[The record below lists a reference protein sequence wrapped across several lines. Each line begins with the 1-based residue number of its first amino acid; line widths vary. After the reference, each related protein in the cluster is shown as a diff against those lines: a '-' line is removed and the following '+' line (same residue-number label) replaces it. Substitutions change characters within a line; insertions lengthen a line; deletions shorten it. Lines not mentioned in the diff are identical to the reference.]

1 MKQGLHQK
9 EIIADCGYN
18 PARQYL
24 KWEVHYIKP
33 ELLNKGRA
41 IRIKNLCNA
50 DWYATFKEDCYLQYK
65 RLIPMKSILMP
76 TNKKDLTTPDIMALA
91 FLEDGMNR
99 EELKKMLYA
108 KVNSISDDILSKSD
122 KDARKRQIKK
132 LIDKLEDEPQSKW
145 DLSAEIAKA
154 LSADV

>member
-1 MKQGLHQK
+1 
-9 EIIADCGYN
+9 
-18 PARQYL
+18 
-24 KWEVHYIKP
+24 
-33 ELLNKGRA
+33 
-41 IRIKNLCNA
+41 
-50 DWYATFKEDCYLQYK
+50 
-65 RLIPMKSILMP
+65 
-76 TNKKDLTTPDIMALA
+76 
-91 FLEDGMNR
+91 MNR

>member
-1 MKQGLHQK
+1 MEK
-9 EIIADCGYN
+9 ELDIN
-18 PARQYL
+18 
-24 KWEVHYIKP
+24 EVAK
-33 ELLNKGRA
+33 
-41 IRIKNLCNA
+41 
-50 DWYATFKEDCYLQYK
+50 
-65 RLIPMKSILMP
+65 LMEE
-76 TNKKDLTTPDIMALA
+76 NEIGDL
-91 FLEDGMNR
+91 
-99 EELKKMLYA
+99 EELKKLLYA